1 MADTATRAPGGAP
14 ATRARPPLP
23 AGSGGDAAHRRRTAG
38 DAWRHRLPGIIM
50 GGPALLVFLA
60 MFVIPMLLAFVL
72 SLTDWNGYSL
82 NLNFIGFDNYE
93 HAFRNPR
100 TVDAAIFTGVLALVG
115 TILCNVVGLAI
126 AALISGAN
134 RANTVMRTIFFYP
147 YILSSLIIGFIWSAL
162 LAPEGAVNGILA
174 QVGLPALPFLTDV
187 TFAKASVILTIVW
200 SHFGF
205 NMILFLAGIKSVP
218 VEYYEAATVDGATRW
233 QQFRNVTLPLIA
245 PVLTVNLVLTLVGL
259 LKVYDVVLALTD
271 GGPAASTQTIVFQIL
286 NDSFA
291 NADLGFGAAQSV
303 ILLVVTAVLGLA
315 VTLARRGSEKKVTD

>member
-1 MADTATRAPGGAP
+1 MADTATRAPA
-14 ATRARPPLP
+14 ALHP
-23 AGSGGDAAHRRRTAG
+23 AGGRRRPRPRGT
-38 DAWRHRLPGIIM
+38 WRNRLPGLLM
-50 GGPALLVFLA
+50 GGPAFLVFLA
-60 MFVIPMLLAFVL
+60 MFIIPMILAFVL

-82 NLNFIGFDNYE
+82 DFTFIGLENYE

-100 TVDAAIFTGVLALVG
+100 TVDAAIFTGVLAFFG
-115 TILCNVVGLAI
+115 TILCNAVGLTI
-126 AALISGAN
+126 AALISGPG
-134 RANTVMRTIFFYP
+134 RGNTVMRTVFFYP
-147 YILSSLIIGFIWSAL
+147 YIISSLIIGFIWSAL
-162 LAPEGAVNGILA
+162 LAPQGAVNSLLA
-174 QVGLPALPFLTDV
+174 QIGIPALPFLTDV

-218 VEYYEAATVDGATRW
+218 PEYYEAATVDGATRW

-271 GGPAASTQTIVFQIL
+271 GGPAGSTQTIVFQIL

>member
-1 MADTATRAPGGAP
+1 MADTATRAPAALHP
-14 ATRARPPLP
+14 AV
-23 AGSGGDAAHRRRTAG
+23 GRRRPQPRGT
-38 DAWRHRLPGIIM
+38 WRNRLPGLLM
-50 GGPALLVFLA
+50 GGPAFLVFLA
-60 MFVIPMLLAFVL
+60 MFIIPMILAFVL

-82 NLNFIGFDNYE
+82 DFTFIGLENYE

-100 TVDAAIFTGVLALVG
+100 TVDAAIFTGVLAFFG
-115 TILCNVVGLAI
+115 TILCNAVGLTI
-126 AALISGAN
+126 AALISGPG
-134 RANTVMRTIFFYP
+134 RGNTVMRTVFFYP
-147 YILSSLIIGFIWSAL
+147 YIISSLIIGFIWSAL
-162 LAPEGAVNGILA
+162 LAPQGAVNSLLA
-174 QVGLPALPFLTDV
+174 QVGIPALPFLTDI

-218 VEYYEAATVDGATRW
+218 PEYYEAATVDGATRW

-271 GGPAASTQTIVFQIL
+271 GGPAGSTQTIVFQIL